1 MPNQVEPGTMG
12 SARPESGGSG
22 GAAVSAQGKDGEMA
36 GPDVAGG
43 SGTIAAV
50 AEQAQAPTGEHET
63 FHGRPVSWVAVGLI
77 LAGFLAGGLALVF
90 ATWPAFWVGV
100 GLVVVG
106 SLLAAMSDIFE
117 DWY

>member
-12 SARPESGGSG
+12 GARPESGGSG
-22 GAAVSAQGKDGEMA
+22 GAAVS
-36 GPDVAGG
+36 PDVAGG
-43 SGTIAAV
+43 SGTGVTAV
-50 AEQAQAPTGEHET
+50 AQQAQAPTGEHES
-63 FHGRPVSWVAVGLI
+63 FHGRPVSWVAVALI

-90 ATWPAFWVGV
+90 ATWPVFWVGV

>member
-1 MPNQVEPGTMG
+1 MPNQAEPGTMG
-12 SARPESGGSG
+12 GARPESGGSG
-22 GAAVSAQGKDGEMA
+22 GAAMSSQGSYGETA
-36 GPDVAGG
+36 GPAVVGD
-43 SGTIAAV
+43 SGAAAV
-50 AEQAQAPTGEHET
+50 AQAHAPTGEHES

-77 LAGFLAGGLALVF
+77 LAGFLTGGLALVF
-90 ATWPAFWVGV
+90 ANWPTFWAGV